1 MFCNPRW
8 IPKPGEPPNIG
19 LVALNAANLEPK
31 NITKDITMKSRIFS
45 TLAVCTA
52 LTLPAAG
59 AMASDENVE
68 ITEEV
73 TQSIQTKLTAQGYEV
88 GKIKVE
94 DGLYEAYAKKD
105 GQRFEVFLNAALEI
119 VRTEIDD

>member
-1 MFCNPRW
+1 
-8 IPKPGEPPNIG
+8 
-19 LVALNAANLEPK
+19 
-31 NITKDITMKSRIFS
+31 MKSRIFS